1 MNPSALFIRRP
12 IATSLL
18 ALAVL
23 LAGLI
28 AFRLLPVS
36 PLPQVDFPTIVVNAS
51 MAGASPEVMAAT
63 VATPLERSLGTIAG
77 ISQMTSSSS
86 LGSSRVILQF
96 NLSKNINDAAREVQ
110 AAINAA
116 IPLLPSGLTGRPT
129 YKKMNPA
136 DAPIMILSLTS
147 KSLSRGQMFDAGSTI
162 LAQKISQIAGIG
174 SVTVGGAALP
184 AVRVELD
191 LPRVNGMGLGLEQVR
206 QAIASANVDRPKGAI
221 DSATHRWQ
229 VGANDQLSTP
239 QQYQHIVV
247 GYRNGAPIRLDQI
260 AQVSEGLQNDRNM
273 GLANGQPSVQLIIYR
288 QPGANII
295 DAVEGVKAALPQLKA
310 SIPAAINIT
319 IMSDRTTTIRAS
331 LDEVEKTLILAVLL
345 VIAVVW
351 LFLRDWRATLIPA
364 IAVPLSLV
372 GTFAAMWLLD
382 YSLDNLSLMALIV
395 ATGFVVDDAI
405 VVLENIMRH
414 VEEGLS
420 PLAAAFEG
428 AREVGF
434 TVLSMSLSLVAVFI
448 PVLFMG
454 GIVGRLFHEFAV
466 TLSVAI
472 GISLLVSLT
481 VTPMLASR
489 WLRAKPLPT
498 PTLPTSGEGAI
509 SPPPAVGEIGRGM
522 PGMRE
527 APISP
532 PPVVGEVG
540 RGSGVR
546 ISRLE
551 QAWNAIHHGYAR
563 SLRRA
568 LLHPVLMLVLF
579 FSTTLLTVYLFKVVP
594 KGFFPT
600 QDTGLLIGSVQ
611 ADQSISFQDM
621 SKKLQRIVAIVRK
634 NPGMENVVAFTGG
647 GTANSAFMFMQLK
660 PIDQRKGVQSI
671 IVELRRA
678 LSRVPGTQTFMFP
691 VQDIRAGGRPSAALY
706 EYTLQAS
713 DLNTLREWEPKVLAA
728 FKRIPGLND
737 VNSDQQAG
745 GLQLS
750 LVIDRAAAAR
760 YGIAVSAIDQTL
772 NDAFGQRLVSTI
784 YRPLNQYRVVM
795 EAAQQYQ
802 NNAQA
807 LNDVFLVGSN
817 GQRVPL
823 SALAHQELTNTP
835 LAVNHQGLFVSST
848 ISFNLDKGV
857 TLSQIQPKIDEAT
870 AAIGLPSEIHGGFQG
885 TARLFSDTLKN
896 EPLFIMAAI
905 FAIYIVLGMLYESTL
920 HPLTILSTLPPA
932 GLGALLALQ
941 LTHTEFSI
949 IALIGVFLLIGIVK
963 KNAILMVDFALSAE
977 REQGMNPRDAIY
989 QAATLRLRPILMTTL
1004 AALGTAL
1011 PLAFIT
1017 GNGAE
1022 LRQPLGI
1029 SIAGGLIVSQALTLY
1044 TTPVIYL
1051 ELDRLRRWTLR
1062 KFGRSDRP
1070 AALDSTA

>member
-1 MNPSALFIRRP
+1 MNASGEHRSGAVPGGGRDGEPTPGWSISALFIRRP
-12 IATSLL
+12 VGTSLL

-23 LAGLI
+23 LAGII
-28 AFRLLPVS
+28 AFRLLPVA
-36 PLPQVDFPTIVVNAS
+36 PLPQVDFPTIVVQAN

-77 ISQMTSSSS
+77 ISQMTSSST
-86 LGSSRVILQF
+86 LGSTRIILQF
-96 NLSKNINDAAREVQ
+96 DLSRDIDSAARQVQ

-116 IPLLPSGLTGRPT
+116 RPLLPTGLTGNPT
-129 YKKMNPA
+129 YRKVNPA

-147 KSLSRGQMFDAGSTI
+147 KSLTRGQMFDAASTI
-162 LAQKISQIAGIG
+162 LAQKISQIGGIG

-191 LPRVNGMGLGLEQVR
+191 LPRINGMGLGLEQIR
-206 QAIASANVDRPKGAI
+206 QAIATANVDTPKGAI
-221 DSATHRWQ
+221 DGAGHRWQ
-229 VGANDQLSTP
+229 VGANDQLTTP
-239 QQYQHIVV
+239 AQYRRIVV
-247 GYRNGAPIRLDQI
+247 GYRNGAPLRLDEV
-260 AQVSEGLQNDRNM
+260 ASVSEGLQNAQNM
-273 GLANGQPSVQLIIYR
+273 GLANGEPSVQLIIYR

-295 DAVEGVKAALPQLKA
+295 DAVEGVKAALPQLEA
-310 SIPAAINIT
+310 SIPAAIDVH

-331 LDEVEKTLILAVLL
+331 LKEVENTLLLAVLL
-345 VIAVVW
+345 VVGVVW

-364 IAVPLSLV
+364 LAVPLSLV

-414 VEEGLS
+414 VEGGMR
-420 PLAAAFEG
+420 PLAAALQG

-434 TVLSMSLSLVAVFI
+434 TVLSMSLSLVAVFL

-489 WLRAKPLPT
+489 WLRLRRDDAALA
-498 PTLPTSGEGAI
+498 S
-509 SPPPAVGEIGRGM
+509 
-522 PGMRE
+522 
-527 APISP
+527 
-532 PPVVGEVG
+532 
-540 RGSGVR
+540 RGS
-546 ISRLE
+546 RLARVW
-551 QAWNAIHHGYAR
+551 QAVHDGYAR
-563 SLRRA
+563 SLTIA
-568 LLHPVLMLVLF
+568 LRHPVLMLGVF
-579 FSTTLLTVYLFKVVP
+579 FATIALNVYLYKIVP

-611 ADQSISFQDM
+611 ADQSTSFQNM
-621 SKKLQRIVAIVRK
+621 SQKLDRIVAIVRR
-634 NPGMENVVAFTGG
+634 NPGVENVVAFTGG

-660 PIDQRKGVQSI
+660 PMDERQGVQAI
-671 IVELRRA
+671 ITELRRG

-713 DLNTLREWEPKVLAA
+713 DLGELRVWEPKVLQA
-728 FKRIPGLND
+728 FKRIPGMND
-737 VNSDQQAG
+737 VNTDQQAS

-760 YGIAVSAIDQTL
+760 YGIQVATIDQTL

-784 YRPLNQYRVVM
+784 YAPLNQYRVVM

-802 NNAQA
+802 NDAQA
-807 LNDVFLVGSN
+807 LGGIYLVGSN

-823 SALAHQELTNTP
+823 SALAHEELTNTP
-835 LAVNHQGLFVSST
+835 LAVNHQGLFVSAT

-857 TLSQIQPKIDEAT
+857 SLSQVQGRIDQAMAE
-870 AAIGLPSEIHGGFQG
+870 IGLPSDIHGGFQG
-885 TARLFSDTLKN
+885 TAQVFADTLKN
-896 EPLFIMAAI
+896 QPLFIMAAI

-932 GLGALLALQ
+932 GVGAVLALM
-941 LTHTEFSI
+941 LFHTEFSI

-963 KNAILMVDFALSAE
+963 KNAILMVDFALQAE
-977 REQGMNPRDAIY
+977 RDRGADPRDAIF

-1051 ELDRLRRWTLR
+1051 EIDRLRQWTLR
-1062 KFGRSDRP
+1062 RFRRSR
-1070 AALDSTA
+1070 AVALDTPA

>member
-18 ALAVL
+18 ALAIL
-23 LAGLI
+23 LAGII

-51 MAGASPEVMAAT
+51 LAGASPDVMAAT

-77 ISQMTSSSS
+77 ISQMTSSST
-86 LGSSRVILQF
+86 LGSTRIILQF
-96 NLSKNINDAAREVQ
+96 DLSKDINSAARQVQ

-116 IPLLPSGLTGRPT
+116 IPLLPSGLSGNPT
-129 YKKMNPA
+129 YKKLNPA

-147 KSLSRGQMFDAGSTI
+147 KSLTRGQMFDAGSTI

-184 AVRVELD
+184 AVRVDLD

-206 QAIASANVDRPKGAI
+206 QAIASANVDTPKGAI
-221 DSATHRWQ
+221 DSAGRRWQ
-229 VGANDQLSTP
+229 VGANDQLRTP
-239 QQYQHIVV
+239 AQYQHIVV
-247 GYRNGAPIRLDQI
+247 GYKNGAPIRLDQI
-260 AQVSEGLQNDRNM
+260 AHVYEGLQNQQNM

-295 DAVEGVKAALPQLKA
+295 DAVEGVKAALPQLEA
-310 SIPAAINIT
+310 SIPAGIDIT
-319 IMSDRTTTIRAS
+319 LMSDRTTTIRAS
-331 LDEVEKTLILAVLL
+331 LKEVENTLILAVVL
-345 VIAVVW
+345 VIGVVW

-364 IAVPLSLV
+364 LAVPLSLV

-414 VEEGLS
+414 VEEGLT
-420 PLAAAFEG
+420 PLAAALKG

-434 TVLSMSLSLVAVFI
+434 TVLSMSLSLVAVFL

-489 WLRAKPLPT
+489 WLHGLP
-498 PTLPTSGEGAI
+498 PRGEAA
-509 SPPPAVGEIGRGM
+509 PPPR
-522 PGMRE
+522 P
-527 APISP
+527 
-532 PPVVGEVG
+532 
-540 RGSGVR
+540 
-546 ISRLE
+546 SRLE
-551 QAWNAIHHGYAR
+551 AAWNHVQSGYAR
-563 SLRRA
+563 SLGWALRRP
-568 LLHPVLMLVLF
+568 LLMLLVF
-579 FSTTLLTVYLFKVVP
+579 FATIGLSVYLYKIVP

-611 ADQSISFQDM
+611 ADQSVSFQDM
-621 SKKLQRIVAIVRK
+621 SKKLERIVAIVRANK
-634 NPGMENVVAFTGG
+634 GVQNVVAFTGG

-660 PIDQRKGVQSI
+660 PLDQRPGVQTI
-671 IVELRRA
+671 IMQLRRA

-713 DLNTLREWEPKVLAA
+713 DLNLLREWEPKVLAA

-737 VNSDQQAG
+737 VNSDQQAN

-760 YGIAVSAIDQTL
+760 YGIPVSAIDQTL
-772 NDAFGQRLVSTI
+772 NDAFGQRLISTI
-784 YRPLNQYRVVM
+784 YAPLNQYRVVM
-795 EAAQQYQ
+795 QAAQQYQ

-807 LNDVFLVGSN
+807 LNDVFLVGSE

-823 SALAHQELTNTP
+823 AALAHYELTNTP
-835 LAVNHQGLFVSST
+835 LAINHQGLFVAST
-848 ISFNLDKGV
+848 LSFNLDKGV
-857 TLSQIQPKIDEAT
+857 SLSSVQSKIEEAM

-885 TARLFSDTLKN
+885 TAQLFASTLQN
-896 EPLFIMAAI
+896 QPLFIMAAI

-932 GLGALLALQ
+932 GVGAVLALQ

-989 QAATLRLRPILMTTL
+989 RAATLRLRPILMTTL

-1062 KFGRSDRP
+1062 KFGRGDRP
-1070 AALDSTA
+1070 AAPSPLDTKA

>member
-1 MNPSALFIRRP
+1 MNASGEHRPGAVPGGGRDGEPTPGWSISALFIRRP
-12 IATSLL
+12 VGTSLL

-23 LAGLI
+23 LAGII
-28 AFRLLPVS
+28 AFRLLPVA
-36 PLPQVDFPTIVVNAS
+36 PLPQVDFPTIVVQAN

-77 ISQMTSSSS
+77 ISQMTSSST
-86 LGSSRVILQF
+86 LGSTRIILQF
-96 NLSKNINDAAREVQ
+96 DLSRDIDSAARQVQ

-116 IPLLPSGLTGRPT
+116 RPLLPTGLTGNPT
-129 YKKMNPA
+129 YRKVNPA

-147 KSLSRGQMFDAGSTI
+147 KSLTRGQMFDAASTI
-162 LAQKISQIAGIG
+162 LAQKISQIGGIG

-191 LPRVNGMGLGLEQVR
+191 LPRINGMGLGLEQIR
-206 QAIASANVDRPKGAI
+206 QAIATANVDTPKGAI
-221 DSATHRWQ
+221 DGAGHRWQ
-229 VGANDQLSTP
+229 VGANDQLTTP
-239 QQYQHIVV
+239 AQYRRIVV
-247 GYRNGAPIRLDQI
+247 GYRNGAPLRLDEV
-260 AQVSEGLQNDRNM
+260 ASVSEGLQNAQNM
-273 GLANGQPSVQLIIYR
+273 GLANGEPSVQLIIYR

-295 DAVEGVKAALPQLKA
+295 DAVEGVKAALPQLEA
-310 SIPAAINIT
+310 SIPAAIDVH

-331 LDEVEKTLILAVLL
+331 LKEVENTLLLAVLL
-345 VIAVVW
+345 VVGVVW

-364 IAVPLSLV
+364 LAVPLSLV

-414 VEEGLS
+414 VEGGMR
-420 PLAAAFEG
+420 PLAAALQG

-434 TVLSMSLSLVAVFI
+434 TVLSMSLSLVAVFL

-489 WLRAKPLPT
+489 WLRLRRDDAALA
-498 PTLPTSGEGAI
+498 S
-509 SPPPAVGEIGRGM
+509 
-522 PGMRE
+522 
-527 APISP
+527 
-532 PPVVGEVG
+532 
-540 RGSGVR
+540 RGS
-546 ISRLE
+546 RLARVW
-551 QAWNAIHHGYAR
+551 QAVHDGYAR
-563 SLRRA
+563 SLTVA
-568 LLHPVLMLVLF
+568 LRHPVLMLGVF
-579 FSTTLLTVYLFKVVP
+579 FATIALNVYLYKIVP

-611 ADQSISFQDM
+611 ADQSTSFQNM
-621 SKKLQRIVAIVRK
+621 SQKLDRIVAIVRR
-634 NPGMENVVAFTGG
+634 NPGVENVVAFTGG

-660 PIDQRKGVQSI
+660 PMDERQGVQAI
-671 IVELRRA
+671 ITELRRG

-713 DLNTLREWEPKVLAA
+713 DLGELRVWEPKVLQA
-728 FKRIPGLND
+728 FKRIPGMND
-737 VNSDQQAG
+737 VNTDQQAS

-760 YGIAVSAIDQTL
+760 YGIPVATIDQTL

-784 YRPLNQYRVVM
+784 YAPLNQYRVVM

-802 NNAQA
+802 NDAQA
-807 LNDVFLVGSN
+807 LGGIYLVGSN

-823 SALAHQELTNTP
+823 SALAHEELTNTP
-835 LAVNHQGLFVSST
+835 LAVNHQGLFVSAT

-857 TLSQIQPKIDEAT
+857 SLSQVQGRIDQAMAE
-870 AAIGLPSEIHGGFQG
+870 IGLPSDIHGGFQG
-885 TARLFSDTLKN
+885 TAQVFADTLKN
-896 EPLFIMAAI
+896 QPLFIMAAI

-932 GLGALLALQ
+932 GVGAVLALM
-941 LTHTEFSI
+941 LFHTEFSI

-963 KNAILMVDFALSAE
+963 KNAILMVDFALQAE
-977 REQGMNPRDAIY
+977 RDRGADPRDAIF

-1051 ELDRLRRWTLR
+1051 EIDRLRQWTLR
-1062 KFGRSDRP
+1062 RFRRSR
-1070 AALDSTA
+1070 AVALDTPA

>member
-1 MNPSALFIRRP
+1 VNASDGHRPGAVPGGGRDGEATPGWSISALFIRRP
-12 IATSLL
+12 VGTSLL

-23 LAGLI
+23 LAGII
-28 AFRLLPVS
+28 AFRLLPVA
-36 PLPQVDFPTIVVNAS
+36 PLPQVDFPTIVVQAN

-77 ISQMTSSSS
+77 ISQMTSSST
-86 LGSSRVILQF
+86 LGSSRIILQF
-96 NLSKNINDAAREVQ
+96 DLSRDIDSAARQVQ

-116 IPLLPSGLTGRPT
+116 RPLLPTGLTGNPT
-129 YKKMNPA
+129 YRKVNPA

-147 KSLSRGQMFDAGSTI
+147 KSLTRGQMFDAASTI
-162 LAQKISQIAGIG
+162 LAQKISQIGGIG

-191 LPRVNGMGLGLEQVR
+191 LPRINGMGLGLEQIR
-206 QAIASANVDRPKGAI
+206 QAIATANVDTPKGAI
-221 DSATHRWQ
+221 DGAGHRWQ
-229 VGANDQLSTP
+229 VGANDQLTTP
-239 QQYQHIVV
+239 AQYRRIVV
-247 GYRNGAPIRLDQI
+247 GYRNGAPLRLDEI
-260 AQVSEGLQNDRNM
+260 ASVSEGLQNAQNM
-273 GLANGQPSVQLIIYR
+273 GLANGEPSVQLIIYR

-295 DAVEGVKAALPQLKA
+295 DAVEGVKAALPQLEA
-310 SIPAAINIT
+310 SIPAAIDVH

-331 LDEVEKTLILAVLL
+331 LKEVENTLLLAVLL
-345 VIAVVW
+345 VVGVVW

-364 IAVPLSLV
+364 LAVPLSLV

-414 VEEGLS
+414 VEGGMR
-420 PLAAAFEG
+420 PLAAALRG

-434 TVLSMSLSLVAVFI
+434 TVLSMSLSLVAVFL

-489 WLRAKPLPT
+489 WLRLRRDDAALA
-498 PTLPTSGEGAI
+498 S
-509 SPPPAVGEIGRGM
+509 
-522 PGMRE
+522 
-527 APISP
+527 
-532 PPVVGEVG
+532 
-540 RGSGVR
+540 RGSRLAR
-546 ISRLE
+546 IW
-551 QAWNAIHHGYAR
+551 QAVHDGYAR
-563 SLRRA
+563 SLTVA
-568 LLHPVLMLVLF
+568 LRHPMLMLGVF
-579 FSTTLLTVYLFKVVP
+579 FATIALNVYLYKIVP

-611 ADQSISFQDM
+611 ADQSTSFQNM
-621 SKKLQRIVAIVRK
+621 SQKLDRIVAIVRR
-634 NPGMENVVAFTGG
+634 NPGVENVVAFTGG

-660 PIDQRKGVQSI
+660 PMSERQGVQSI
-671 IVELRRA
+671 ITELRRG

-713 DLNTLREWEPKVLAA
+713 DLGELRVWEPKVLQA
-728 FKRIPGLND
+728 FKRIPGMND
-737 VNSDQQAG
+737 VNTDQQAS

-760 YGIAVSAIDQTL
+760 YGIPVSTIDQTL

-784 YRPLNQYRVVM
+784 YAPLNQYRVVM

-802 NNAQA
+802 NDAQA
-807 LNDVFLVGSN
+807 LGGIYLVGSS

-823 SALAHQELTNTP
+823 SALAHEELTNTP
-835 LAVNHQGLFVSST
+835 LAVNHQGLFVSAT

-857 TLSQIQPKIDEAT
+857 SLSQVQGRIDQAMAE
-870 AAIGLPSEIHGGFQG
+870 IGLPSDIHGGFQG
-885 TARLFSDTLKN
+885 TAQVFADTLKN
-896 EPLFIMAAI
+896 QPLFIMAAI

-932 GLGALLALQ
+932 GVGAVLALM
-941 LTHTEFSI
+941 LFHTEFSI

-963 KNAILMVDFALSAE
+963 KNAILMVDFALQAE
-977 REQGMNPRDAIY
+977 RDRGADPRDAIF

-1051 ELDRLRRWTLR
+1051 EIDRLRQWTLR
-1062 KFGRSDRP
+1062 RFRRSSRA
-1070 AALDSTA
+1070 AALDTPA

>member
-1 MNPSALFIRRP
+1 MNASGEHRPGAVPGGGRDGEPTPGWSISALFIRRP
-12 IATSLL
+12 VGTSLL

-23 LAGLI
+23 LAGII
-28 AFRLLPVS
+28 AFRLLPVA
-36 PLPQVDFPTIVVNAS
+36 PLPQVDFPTIVVQAN

-77 ISQMTSSSS
+77 ISQMTSSST
-86 LGSSRVILQF
+86 LGSTRIILQF
-96 NLSKNINDAAREVQ
+96 DLSRDIDSAARQVQ

-116 IPLLPSGLTGRPT
+116 RPLLPTGLTGNPT
-129 YKKMNPA
+129 YRKVNPA

-147 KSLSRGQMFDAGSTI
+147 KSLTRGQMFDAASTI
-162 LAQKISQIAGIG
+162 LAQKISQIGGIG

-191 LPRVNGMGLGLEQVR
+191 LPRINGMGLGLEQIR
-206 QAIASANVDRPKGAI
+206 QAIATANVDTPKGAI
-221 DSATHRWQ
+221 DGAGHRWQ
-229 VGANDQLSTP
+229 VGANDQLTTP
-239 QQYQHIVV
+239 AQYRRIVV
-247 GYRNGAPIRLDQI
+247 GYRNGAPLRLDEV
-260 AQVSEGLQNDRNM
+260 ASVSEGLQNAQNM
-273 GLANGQPSVQLIIYR
+273 GLANGEPSVQLIIYR

-295 DAVEGVKAALPQLKA
+295 DAVEGVKAALPQLEA
-310 SIPAAINIT
+310 SIPAAIDVH

-331 LDEVEKTLILAVLL
+331 LKEVENTLLLAVLL
-345 VIAVVW
+345 VVGVVW

-364 IAVPLSLV
+364 LAVPLSLV

-414 VEEGLS
+414 VEGGMR
-420 PLAAAFEG
+420 PLAAALQG

-434 TVLSMSLSLVAVFI
+434 TVLSMSLSLVAVFL

-489 WLRAKPLPT
+489 WLRLRRDDAALA
-498 PTLPTSGEGAI
+498 S
-509 SPPPAVGEIGRGM
+509 
-522 PGMRE
+522 
-527 APISP
+527 
-532 PPVVGEVG
+532 
-540 RGSGVR
+540 RGS
-546 ISRLE
+546 RLARVW
-551 QAWNAIHHGYAR
+551 QAVHDGYAR
-563 SLRRA
+563 SLTVA
-568 LLHPVLMLVLF
+568 LRHPVLMLGVF
-579 FSTTLLTVYLFKVVP
+579 FATIALNVYLYKIVP

-611 ADQSISFQDM
+611 ADQSTSFQNM
-621 SKKLQRIVAIVRK
+621 SQKLDRIVAIVRR
-634 NPGMENVVAFTGG
+634 NPGVENVVAFTGG

-660 PIDQRKGVQSI
+660 PMDERQGVQAI
-671 IVELRRA
+671 ITELRRG

-713 DLNTLREWEPKVLAA
+713 DLGELRIWEPKVLQA
-728 FKRIPGLND
+728 FKRIPGMND
-737 VNSDQQAG
+737 VNTDQQAS

-760 YGIAVSAIDQTL
+760 YGIPVATIDQTL

-784 YRPLNQYRVVM
+784 YAPLNQYRVVM

-802 NNAQA
+802 NDAQA
-807 LNDVFLVGSN
+807 LGGIYLVGSN

-823 SALAHQELTNTP
+823 SALAHEELTNTP
-835 LAVNHQGLFVSST
+835 LAVNHQGLFVSAT

-857 TLSQIQPKIDEAT
+857 SLSQVQGRIDQAMAE
-870 AAIGLPSEIHGGFQG
+870 IGLPSDIHGGFQG
-885 TARLFSDTLKN
+885 TAQVFADTLKN
-896 EPLFIMAAI
+896 QPLFIMAAI

-932 GLGALLALQ
+932 GVGAVLALM
-941 LTHTEFSI
+941 LFHTEFSI

-963 KNAILMVDFALSAE
+963 KNAILMVDFALQAE
-977 REQGMNPRDAIY
+977 RDRGADPRDAIF

-1051 ELDRLRRWTLR
+1051 EIDRLRQWTLR
-1062 KFGRSDRP
+1062 RFRRSR
-1070 AALDSTA
+1070 AVALDTPA

>member
-1 MNPSALFIRRP
+1 VNPSALFIRRP
-12 IATSLL
+12 VATSLL
-18 ALAVL
+18 ALAVM

-28 AFRLLPVS
+28 AFRLLPVA
-36 PLPQVDFPTIVVNAS
+36 PLPQVDFPTITVTAN

-77 ISQMTSSSS
+77 ITQMTSSST
-86 LGSSRVILQF
+86 LGSTRVILQF
-96 NLSKNINDAAREVQ
+96 DLSKDINDAARQVQ

-116 IPLLPSGLTGRPT
+116 MPLLPSGLTGNPT
-129 YKKMNPA
+129 YKKVNPA

-147 KSLSRGQMFDAGSTI
+147 KTLSRGQMFDAGSTI
-162 LAQKISQIAGIG
+162 LAQKISQIPGIG

-191 LPRVNGMGLGLEQVR
+191 LPRVNGMGLSLEQVR
-206 QAIASANVDRPKGAI
+206 QAIATANVDTPKGAI
-221 DSATHRWQ
+221 DSGNHRWQ
-229 VGANDQLSTP
+229 VGANDQMSTP
-239 QQYQHIVV
+239 QQYRRIVV
-247 GYRNGAPIRLDQI
+247 GYKNGAPIRLDEI
-260 AQVSEGLQNDRNM
+260 ASVNEGLQNDRNM

-295 DAVEGVKAALPQLKA
+295 DAVEGVKAALPQLEA
-310 SIPAAINIT
+310 SIPAAIKVT
-319 IMSDRTTTIRAS
+319 LMSDRTTTIRAS
-331 LDEVEKTLILAVLL
+331 LEEVENTLILAVLL
-345 VIAVVW
+345 VIGVVW

-364 IAVPLSLV
+364 LAVPLSLV

-414 VEEGLS
+414 VEQGLS
-420 PLAAAFEG
+420 PLAAAFKG

-434 TVLSMSLSLVAVFI
+434 TVLSMSLSLVAVFL

-454 GIVGRLFHEFAV
+454 GIVGRLFHEFAM

-472 GISLLVSLT
+472 GISLLVSLS

-489 WLRAKPLPT
+489 WLRRQ
-498 PTLPTSGEGAI
+498 
-509 SPPPAVGEIGRGM
+509 PPPAS
-522 PGMRE
+522 
-527 APISP
+527 AD
-532 PPVVGEVG
+532 
-540 RGSGVR
+540 GSA
-546 ISRLE
+546 SRLE
-551 QAWNAIHHGYAR
+551 RGWNAVHHGYGR
-563 SLRRA
+563 SLRWA
-568 LLHPVLMLVLF
+568 LQHPLLMLTVF
-579 FSTTLLTVYLFKVVP
+579 FATIGLTVALFKIVP

-600 QDTGLLIGSVQ
+600 QDTGLLVASVQ
-611 ADQSISFQDM
+611 ADQSISFQEM
-621 SKKLQRIVAIVRK
+621 SKKLQQIVAIVRR
-634 NPGMENVVAFTGG
+634 NEGVQNVVAFTGG
-647 GTANSAFMFMQLK
+647 GTTNSAFMFMQLK
-660 PIDQRKGVQSI
+660 PIGQRPGVQTL
-671 IVELRRA
+671 IVQLRRA
-678 LSRVPGTQTFMFP
+678 LSRVPGAQTFMFP

-713 DLNTLREWEPKVLAA
+713 DLNLLREWEPKVLAA
-728 FKRIPGLND
+728 FKRIPGMND
-737 VNSDQQAG
+737 VNSDQQAS

-750 LVIDRAAAAR
+750 LKIDRAAAAR

-784 YRPLNQYRVVM
+784 YAPLNQYRVVM
-795 EAAQQYQ
+795 EAAQRYQ
-802 NNAQA
+802 NDAQA
-807 LNDVFLVGSN
+807 LGDIYLVASD

-823 SALAHQELTNTP
+823 SALAHYELTNTP

-857 TLSQIQPKIDEAT
+857 SLGTIQGKIDEAM
-870 AAIGLPSEIHGGFQG
+870 AAIGLPSDIRGGFQG
-885 TARLFSDTLKN
+885 TAQLFSDTLKN

-963 KNAILMVDFALSAE
+963 KNAILMVDFALTAE
-977 REQGMNPRDAIY
+977 REQGANPREAIY

-1062 KFGRSDRP
+1062 RFGHGRRADPVDTP
-1070 AALDSTA
+1070 A

>member
-23 LAGLI
+23 LVGII

-36 PLPQVDFPTIVVNAS
+36 PLPQVDFPTIVVNAN

-86 LGSSRVILQF
+86 LGSTRVILQF
-96 NLSKNINDAAREVQ
+96 DLSKNINDAAREVQ

-116 IPLLPSGLTGRPT
+116 LPLLPSGLTGNPT

-191 LPRVNGMGLGLEQVR
+191 LPRINGMGLGLEQVR
-206 QAIASANVDRPKGAI
+206 QAIASANVDTPKGAI
-221 DSATHRWQ
+221 DSGARRWQ
-229 VGANDQLSTP
+229 VGANDQMSTP
-239 QQYQHIVV
+239 AQYQRIVV
-247 GYRNGAPIRLDQI
+247 GYRNGVPIRLDQI
-260 AQVSEGLQNDRNM
+260 ATVSEGLQNDRNM

-295 DAVEGVKAALPQLKA
+295 DAVEGVKAALPELEA
-310 SIPAAINIT
+310 SIPAAIKVT

-331 LDEVEKTLILAVLL
+331 LKEVENTLILAVLL
-345 VIAVVW
+345 VIGVVW

-414 VEEGLS
+414 VEQGLS
-420 PLAAAFEG
+420 PLAAAFKG

-434 TVLSMSLSLVAVFI
+434 TVLSMSISLVAVFL

-489 WLRAKPLPT
+489 WLRGHTRST
-498 PTLPTSGEGAI
+498 PAQKEGRV
-509 SPPPAVGEIGRGM
+509 SSLERGWDAVHR
-522 PGMRE
+522 
-527 APISP
+527 
-532 PPVVGEVG
+532 
-540 RGSGVR
+540 
-546 ISRLE
+546 
-551 QAWNAIHHGYAR
+551 GYAR
-563 SLRRA
+563 SLRGA
-568 LLHPVLMLVLF
+568 LKHPLLMLLLF
-579 FSTTLLTVYLFKVVP
+579 FATIGLTVFLFKEVP

-611 ADQSISFQDM
+611 ADQSVSFQEM
-621 SKKLQRIVAIVRK
+621 SKKLESIVAIVRK

-647 GTANSAFMFMQLK
+647 GTTNSAFMFMQLK
-660 PIDQRKGVQSI
+660 PMDQRKGIQTI
-671 IVELRRA
+671 IVELRKA

-713 DLNTLREWEPKVLAA
+713 DLNLLREWEPKVLAA

-737 VNSDQQAG
+737 VNSDQQAN
-745 GLQLS
+745 GLQLA
-750 LVIDRAAAAR
+750 LKIDRAAAAR
-760 YGIAVSAIDQTL
+760 YGIPVSTIDQTL

-784 YRPLNQYRVVM
+784 YAPLNQYRVVM

-802 NNAQA
+802 NNANA
-807 LNDVFLVGSN
+807 LNDIFLVGSN

-823 SALAHQELTNTP
+823 SALAHYELANTP
-835 LAVNHQGLFVSST
+835 LSVNHQGLFVSST

-857 TLSQIQPKIDEAT
+857 SLGAVQSKIDEAL
-870 AAIGLPSEIHGGFQG
+870 AAIGLPSEIRGGFQG
-885 TARLFSDTLKN
+885 TAQLFSDTLKN

-941 LTHTEFSI
+941 LTQTEFSI

-963 KNAILMVDFALSAE
+963 KNAILMVDFALTAE
-977 REQGMNPRDAIY
+977 REQGASPRDAIY

-1062 KFGRSDRP
+1062 RFGREGRP
-1070 AALDSTA
+1070 APIDTPA

>member
-1 MNPSALFIRRP
+1 MNASGEHRPGAVPGGGRDGEPTPGWSISALFIRRP
-12 IATSLL
+12 VGTSLL

-23 LAGLI
+23 LAGII
-28 AFRLLPVS
+28 AFRLLPVA
-36 PLPQVDFPTIVVNAS
+36 PLPQVDFPTIVVQAN

-77 ISQMTSSSS
+77 ISQMTSSST
-86 LGSSRVILQF
+86 LGSTRIILQF
-96 NLSKNINDAAREVQ
+96 DLSRDIDSAARQVQ

-116 IPLLPSGLTGRPT
+116 RPLLPTGLTGNPT
-129 YKKMNPA
+129 YRKVNPA

-147 KSLSRGQMFDAGSTI
+147 KSLTRGQMFDAASTI
-162 LAQKISQIAGIG
+162 LAQKISQIGGIG

-191 LPRVNGMGLGLEQVR
+191 LPRINGMGLGLEQIR
-206 QAIASANVDRPKGAI
+206 QAIATANVDTPKGAI
-221 DSATHRWQ
+221 DGAGHRWQ
-229 VGANDQLSTP
+229 VGANDQLTTP
-239 QQYQHIVV
+239 AQYRRIVV
-247 GYRNGAPIRLDQI
+247 GYRNGAPLRLDEI
-260 AQVSEGLQNDRNM
+260 ASVSEGLQNAQNM
-273 GLANGQPSVQLIIYR
+273 GLANGEPSVQLIIYR

-295 DAVEGVKAALPQLKA
+295 DAVEGVKAALPQLEA
-310 SIPAAINIT
+310 SIPAAIDVH

-331 LDEVEKTLILAVLL
+331 LKEVENTLLLAVLL
-345 VIAVVW
+345 VVGVVW

-364 IAVPLSLV
+364 LAVPLSLV

-414 VEEGLS
+414 VEGGMR
-420 PLAAAFEG
+420 PLAAALQG

-434 TVLSMSLSLVAVFI
+434 TVLSMSLSLVAVFL

-489 WLRAKPLPT
+489 WLRLRRDDAALA
-498 PTLPTSGEGAI
+498 S
-509 SPPPAVGEIGRGM
+509 
-522 PGMRE
+522 
-527 APISP
+527 
-532 PPVVGEVG
+532 
-540 RGSGVR
+540 RGS
-546 ISRLE
+546 RLARVW
-551 QAWNAIHHGYAR
+551 QAVHDGYAR
-563 SLRRA
+563 SLTVA
-568 LLHPVLMLVLF
+568 LRHPVLMLGVF
-579 FSTTLLTVYLFKVVP
+579 FATIALNVYLYKIVP

-611 ADQSISFQDM
+611 ADQSTSFQNM
-621 SKKLQRIVAIVRK
+621 SQKLDRIVAIVRR
-634 NPGMENVVAFTGG
+634 NPGVENVVAFTGG

-660 PIDQRKGVQSI
+660 PMDERQGVQAI
-671 IVELRRA
+671 ITELRRG

-713 DLNTLREWEPKVLAA
+713 DLGELRVWEPKVLQA
-728 FKRIPGLND
+728 FKRIPGMND
-737 VNSDQQAG
+737 VNTDQQAS

-760 YGIAVSAIDQTL
+760 YGIPVATIDQTL

-784 YRPLNQYRVVM
+784 YAPLNQYRVVM

-802 NNAQA
+802 NDAQA
-807 LNDVFLVGSN
+807 LGGIYLVGSN

-823 SALAHQELTNTP
+823 SALAHKELTNTP
-835 LAVNHQGLFVSST
+835 LAVNHQGLFVSAT

-857 TLSQIQPKIDEAT
+857 SLSQVQGRIDQAMAE
-870 AAIGLPSEIHGGFQG
+870 IGLPSDIHGGFQG
-885 TARLFSDTLKN
+885 TAQVFADTLKN
-896 EPLFIMAAI
+896 QPLFIMAAI

-932 GLGALLALQ
+932 GVGAVLALM
-941 LTHTEFSI
+941 LFHTEFSI

-963 KNAILMVDFALSAE
+963 KNAILMVDFALQAE
-977 REQGMNPRDAIY
+977 RDRGADPRDAIF

-1051 ELDRLRRWTLR
+1051 EIDRLRQWTLR
-1062 KFGRSDRP
+1062 RFRRSR
-1070 AALDSTA
+1070 AVALDTPA

>member
-1 MNPSALFIRRP
+1 MNPSAVFIRRP

-23 LAGLI
+23 LAGII
-28 AFRLLPVS
+28 AFRLLPVA
-36 PLPQVDFPTIVVNAS
+36 PLPQVDFPTIMVQAK

-77 ISQMTSSSS
+77 ISQMTSSSTQ
-86 LGSSRVILQF
+86 GSTRVILQF
-96 NLSKNINDAAREVQ
+96 DLSKDINSAARQVQ
-110 AAINAA
+110 SAINAA
-116 IPLLPSGLTGRPT
+116 MPLLPSGLSGNPT
-129 YKKMNPA
+129 YRKMNPA
-136 DAPIMILSLTS
+136 DAPIMLLSLTS
-147 KSLSRGQMFDAGSTI
+147 KSLTRGQMFDAGSTI

-206 QAIASANVDRPKGAI
+206 QAIATANVDTPKGAI
-221 DSATHRWQ
+221 DSGDRRWQ
-229 VGANDQLSTP
+229 VGTNDQLTKP
-239 QQYQHIVV
+239 ADYQHIVV
-247 GYRNGAPIRLDQI
+247 GYRDGAPIRLDQI
-260 AQVSEGLQNDRNM
+260 AHVSEGLENAQNM
-273 GLANGQPSVQLIIYR
+273 GLANGQPSVQLIVYR

-295 DAVEGVKAALPQLKA
+295 AAVEGVQAALPQLEA
-310 SIPAAINIT
+310 SIPAAINVT
-319 IMSDRTTTIRAS
+319 VMMNRTTTIRAS
-331 LDEVEKTLILAVLL
+331 LEEVENTLILAVVL
-345 VIAVVW
+345 VIGVVW

-364 IAVPLSLV
+364 LAVPMSLV

-414 VEEGLS
+414 VEEGLR
-420 PLAAAFEG
+420 PIDAALKG

-434 TVLSMSLSLVAVFI
+434 TVLAMSLSLVAVFL

-454 GIVGRLFHEFAV
+454 GIVGRLFREFAV

-489 WLRAKPLPT
+489 WLRVLPNAGGAARRVSPL
-498 PTLPTSGEGAI
+498 EK
-509 SPPPAVGEIGRGM
+509 
-522 PGMRE
+522 
-527 APISP
+527 
-532 PPVVGEVG
+532 
-540 RGSGVR
+540 
-546 ISRLE
+546 
-551 QAWNAIHHGYAR
+551 AWNGVHDGYAR
-563 SLRRA
+563 SLRWA
-568 LLHPVLMLVLF
+568 LLHPVLMLVVF
-579 FSTTLLTVYLFKVVP
+579 FSTIGLSVYLYKIVP

-611 ADQSISFQDM
+611 ADQSVSFRDM
-621 SKKLQRIVAIVRK
+621 SKKLEQIVAIVRK
-634 NPGMENVVAFTGG
+634 NKGVENAVAFTGG
-647 GTANSAFMFMQLK
+647 GTTNSAFMFMQLR
-660 PIDQRKGVQSI
+660 PIDQRPGVQTI
-671 IVELRRA
+671 IKQLRNA

-691 VQDIRAGGRPSAALY
+691 VQDIRAGGRPSSALY

-713 DLNTLREWEPKVLAA
+713 NLDMLRQWEPKVLAA
-728 FKRIPGLND
+728 FKRIPGMND
-737 VNSDQQAG
+737 VNSDQQAN
-745 GLQLS
+745 GLRLS
-750 LVIDRAAAAR
+750 LVIDRDAAAR
-760 YGIAVSAIDQTL
+760 YGIPVSTIDQTL
-772 NDAFGQRLVSTI
+772 NDAFGQRLISTI
-784 YRPLNQYRVVM
+784 YAPLNQYRVVM

-802 NNAQA
+802 DNAQA
-807 LNDVFLVGSN
+807 LNDVFVVGSN

-823 SALAHQELTNTP
+823 SALAHYALSNTP

-848 ISFNLDKGV
+848 ISFNLDKGIA
-857 TLSQIQPKIDEAT
+857 LSGIQTKINEAT

-885 TARLFSDTLKN
+885 TAKLFSDTLKN
-896 EPLFIMAAI
+896 QPLFIMAAI

-932 GLGALLALQ
+932 GVGAVLALQ

-963 KNAILMVDFALSAE
+963 KNAILMVDFALTAE
-977 REQGMNPRDAIY
+977 RERDASPRDAIY

-1062 KFGRSDRP
+1062 KFSRSDHPVSLDTP
-1070 AALDSTA
+1070 A